1 MYKVAKEAIN
11 IPLKV
16 ERPGISNRP
25 PLENLAELYSCYTA
39 KEIAEMFR
47 VKESTVR
54 SWIARARKKYKE
66 FAAMEEKAQGK
77 GV

>member
-1 MYKVAKEAIN
+1 MYKAKPGVVD

-39 KEIAEMFR
+39 REIAEMFQ
-47 VKESTVR
+47 VKEATVR
-54 SWIARARKKYKE
+54 SWVARARKKYKE
-66 FAAMEEKAQGK
+66 FAAMEAAAREEA
-77 GV
+77 

>member
-1 MYKVAKEAIN
+1 MYKVKPEAVN

-16 ERPGISNRP
+16 ERRGISNRP

-39 KEIAEMFR
+39 KEIADMFH

-66 FAAMEEKAQGK
+66 FSAMEEKARERGA
-77 GV
+77 